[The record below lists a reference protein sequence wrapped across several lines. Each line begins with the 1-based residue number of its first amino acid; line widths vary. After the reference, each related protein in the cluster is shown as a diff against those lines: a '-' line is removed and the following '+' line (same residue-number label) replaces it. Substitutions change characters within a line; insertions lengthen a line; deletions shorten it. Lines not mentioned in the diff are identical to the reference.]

1 MLPEIAQEYRE
12 AHAYV
17 FDRRDRPTDEQD
29 TPVSTS
35 RGSDI
40 TSQVA
45 LEQIPAR
52 DRLKRFSRKLQHLD
66 DDLHSVLAGIKGL
79 FATAHDG
86 DDLPLAAY
94 RTPTPS
100 VVSGYDQAKDR
111 QEERALREELERIEN
126 RARQIRYRLR
136 NIA

>member
-1 MLPEIAQEYRE
+1 MEYRE
-12 AHAYV
+12 AHGYV

-29 TPVSTS
+29 TPVSRSTV
-35 RGSDI
+35 SDI

-45 LEQIPAR
+45 LEQVPAR

-66 DDLHSVLAGIKGL
+66 DDLHSVLAGIRGL
-79 FATAHDG
+79 FVSKD
-86 DDLPLAAY
+86 DNDLPLAAY

-100 VVSGYDQAKDR
+100 VVSGYADSRDR

-126 RARQIRYRLR
+126 RARQIRSRLKV
-136 NIA
+136 IA